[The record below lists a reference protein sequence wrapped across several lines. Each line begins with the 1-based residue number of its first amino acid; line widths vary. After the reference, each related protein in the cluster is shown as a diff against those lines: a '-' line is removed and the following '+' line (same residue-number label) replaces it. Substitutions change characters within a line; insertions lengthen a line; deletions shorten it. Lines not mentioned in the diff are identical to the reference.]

1 MSKYKYSLYGYHA
14 IEKAD
19 ITINGI
25 TDSRDFRTKW
35 LWQKYFV
42 KMVVLYN

>member
-25 TDSRDFRTKW
+25 TVLSGG
-35 LWQKYFV
+35 
-42 KMVVLYN
+42 KMVVAKVLCQDGCII

>member
-25 TDSRDFRTKW
+25 T
-35 LWQKYFV
+35 
-42 KMVVLYN
+42 VLSGENGCAKVLCQDGCII

>member
-25 TDSRDFRTKW
+25 T
-35 LWQKYFV
+35 
-42 KMVVLYN
+42 VLSGEVLCQDGCII